1 MIIFPET
8 IVFCYK
14 NLNGPKTVWSF
25 CTTSLDGQD
34 RCRSV
39 LPSPSSH
46 DKLLLQIIL
55 LQVKTNLRNST
66 PKYPRHYINWIK
78 TDGTFQD
85 DNSTNIVI

>member
-1 MIIFPET
+1 MVKTDPE
-8 IVFCYK
+8 
-14 NLNGPKTVWSF
+14 
-25 CTTSLDGQD
+25 
-34 RCRSV
+34 CRSV
-39 LPSPSSH
+39 MPGTSH